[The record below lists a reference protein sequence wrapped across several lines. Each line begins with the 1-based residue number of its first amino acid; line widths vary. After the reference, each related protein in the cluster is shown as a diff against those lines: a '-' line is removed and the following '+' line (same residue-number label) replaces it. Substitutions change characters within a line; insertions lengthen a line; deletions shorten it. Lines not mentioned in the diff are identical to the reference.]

1 MLATLTNN
9 PQISKVQ
16 HNKCVCLMQTMSD
29 ADLLQLVELLY
40 HLEHLILASRVT
52 EEDVDKSIT
61 SVMVKWCGHIITS
74 ISLVR
79 PSTGPKLN
87 YKGNWEM

>member
-1 MLATLTNN
+1 MLATLTSN
-9 PQISKVQ
+9 PQTSEVQ
-16 HNKCVCLMQTMSD
+16 HNECVCLMHTVSE

-40 HLEHLILASRVT
+40 HLEHLMLASRVT

-61 SVMVKWCGHIITS
+61 SVMVKWCGHSITS
-74 ISLVR
+74 VSLVR

-87 YKGNWEM
+87 YKGDWKM